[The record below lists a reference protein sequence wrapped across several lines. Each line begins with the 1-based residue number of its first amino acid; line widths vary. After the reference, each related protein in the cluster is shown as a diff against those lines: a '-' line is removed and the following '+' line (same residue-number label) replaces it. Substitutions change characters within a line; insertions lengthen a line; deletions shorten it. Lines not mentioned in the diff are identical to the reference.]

1 MTTAITGATGQL
13 GRLVIDQLKKRQGRE
28 GLLAL
33 ARRPERASDLGVTVR
48 EADYD
53 RPETLTL
60 ALTNVERLLLISAS
74 EFGNRAVQ
82 HERVIAAAASAGVKR
97 IVYTS
102 LLHADTSPLPLAQ
115 EHRDTEGR
123 LAACGL
129 EVTILRNGWY
139 TENYTGNL
147 AGALEHGAILG
158 SAGDGRISCATRLDY
173 AEAAAVV
180 LASDGHA
187 GKVYELAG
195 DDAFT
200 LSELAAE
207 VSRLSGKNIAY
218 RDLPEAEFAGVL
230 QQVGLPQPVA
240 QLLANCDAL
249 AAAGALFDD
258 SRTLSSLIGRPT
270 TPLAEAVRVALDVR

>member
-1 MTTAITGATGQL
+1 
-13 GRLVIDQLKKRQGRE
+13 
-28 GLLAL
+28 
-33 ARRPERASDLGVTVR
+33 
-48 EADYD
+48 
-53 RPETLTL
+53 
-60 ALTNVERLLLISAS
+60 
-74 EFGNRAVQ
+74 
-82 HERVIAAAASAGVKR
+82 
-97 IVYTS
+97 
-102 LLHADTSPLPLAQ
+102 
-115 EHRDTEGR
+115 
-123 LAACGL
+123 
-129 EVTILRNGWY
+129 
-139 TENYTGNL
+139 
-147 AGALEHGAILG
+147 
-158 SAGDGRISCATRLDY
+158 LDY